1 MQHNIRQDCIPFH
14 VVHTAAGHMHSSGP
28 CWAAGEM
35 LVGPFPAKWGH
46 GRACTAPRWAFPSLI
61 FSPVRMDKFI
71 SRRLFFLQ
79 RDLFLQHVFLSL
91 GMIHLF
97 PFSKPSSTW
106 GTAELALP
114 EQGVIHPSRHSQIL
128 LAPPLALML
137 RVTKWESLK
146 WKLLGNMQN
155 ISKYVNIPLHDFHIL

>member
-35 LVGPFPAKWGH
+35 LGGHFPAKWGH

-79 RDLFLQHVFLSL
+79 RDQFLQHIFLSL
-91 GMIHLF
+91 GIIHLF
-97 PFSKPSSTW
+97 PFSKPCRTCPPWARCHSSLQT
-106 GTAELALP
+106 LP
-114 EQGVIHPSRHSQIL
+114 NPAGPISCSDAQSGQVG
-128 LAPPLALML
+128 
-137 RVTKWESLK
+137 
-146 WKLLGNMQN
+146 KLEMEAIG
-155 ISKYVNIPLHDFHIL
+155 